1 MKMFKQL
8 SLVLLAGVVASFSSA
23 CSWWENGSEEEIS
36 QFYQPDDGMV
46 RSGKTGGVN
55 QDGDFV
61 DLTGVQGKENN
72 NKDGVDAWGKD
83 LNLNG
88 GGQDAAANGG
98 ASYTD
103 GFGARIANVNF
114 EPVYFLYDQNVIR
127 QSEEYKLKAV
137 ADYLKSNAKAGI
149 VIEGNCDSRGTTEY
163 NRVLGEKRAIAAKT
177 FLMNQGIEEN
187 RIKTISYGEE
197 RPAVQGETNDA
208 HAQNRRDE
216 LVPVYL
222 LK

>member
-8 SLVLLAGVVASFSSA
+8 SLVLLAGVVASFSTA

-36 QFYQPDDGMV
+36 QFYQPDDGMA
-46 RSGKTGGVN
+46 RSGKADTAAN
-55 QDGDFV
+55 KDGDFV
-61 DLTGVQGKENN
+61 DLAGMQGKENDG
-72 NKDGVDAWGKD
+72 KDGVDAWGKD
-83 LNLNG
+83 LN

-98 ASYTD
+98 AAYTD

-114 EPVYFLYDQNVIR
+114 EPVYFLFDQNVIR

-177 FLMNQGIEEN
+177 FLMNQGIAES

-197 RPAVQGETNDA
+197 RPAVQGDTEESR
-208 HAQNRRDE
+208 AQNRRDE